1 MRAIVAVIS
10 DLSTDMRVQKHS
22 AVLSSMGFSVT
33 LIGRH
38 MEGSLPLSLPS
49 AAVAMIRV
57 PFRKGPMMYL
67 WFNVALLF
75 RLLLLRRAD
84 LYIANDLDTMI
95 PCHMVSRLFRRP
107 LVYDAHEYFT
117 GQYSLTKRKFKR
129 SLWKNAERRL
139 LPKVRYM
146 MTVSDSLA
154 EIYSQEYGCEPVVIR
169 NLPMP
174 VLNILPYQRRNLAAS
189 ADDLLVVFQDGSG
202 DNPGRGVSE
211 LLEAMTL
218 LENVKLVII
227 GTGKRIEEARQQVQ
241 NQRID
246 HKVIFLPRMRW
257 EEMMGFI
264 KCCDAGLSIDADT
277 CANQRFS
284 LPNKLFDTIG
294 AGVPVIVSPLPEVS
308 AIIAKYR
315 CGLVLDELT
324 PRAIAGALSLLR
336 DDQQLLSDLK
346 GNALSAAEELSW
358 EKEQIAE
365 RDLFIRV
372 IKENSIK

>member
-1 MRAIVAVIS
+1 
-10 DLSTDMRVQKHS
+10 
-22 AVLSSMGFSVT
+22 
-33 LIGRH
+33 

-117 GQYSLTKRKFKR
+117 GQYSLTERKFKR

>member
-1 MRAIVAVIS
+1 MRVIIAVIS

-22 AVLSSMGFSVT
+22 ALLSAMGFSVT

-38 MEGSLPLSLPS
+38 NPNTLPLSLPS
-49 AAVAMIRV
+49 TTVSVLRV

-67 WFNVALLF
+67 WFNIALLF
-75 RLLLLRRAD
+75 RLLRLRKAD
-84 LYIANDLDTMI
+84 IYIANDLDTLI
-95 PCHMVSRLFRRP
+95 PCYMVSRLNRKA

-117 GQYSLTKRKFKR
+117 GQYSLTERRFKR
-129 SLWKNAERRL
+129 SLWKRAERSL
-139 LPKVRYM
+139 LPGIRYM
-146 MTVSDSLA
+146 MTVSDSIA
-154 EIYSQEYGCEPVVIR
+154 EIYRQEYRCEPVVVR

-174 VLNILPYQRRNLAAS
+174 AFNIPPYQRSHLTAA

-218 LENVKLVII
+218 LENVKLVVI
-227 GTGKRIEEARQQVQ
+227 GTGKRIDEARQQVEK
-241 NQRID
+241 QRID
-246 HKVIFLPRMRW
+246 HKIIFLPRMKW
-257 EEMMGFI
+257 EEMIGYI

-277 CANQRFS
+277 CINQRFS

-315 CGLVLDELT
+315 CGLVLDEMT
-324 PRAIAGALSLLR
+324 PGAIACALSLLR
-336 DDQQLLSDLK
+336 DDRQLLSELK
-346 GNALSAAEELSW
+346 VNAHSAAEELNW
-358 EKEQIAE
+358 EKEQTAE
-365 RDLFIRV
+365 QDLFGRV
-372 IKENSIK
+372 IKENNIK